1 MSKSSGTKGDRA
13 ADIQSGA
20 HSAFS
25 EAEQLA
31 TGKSKDREK
40 IVSAYANPYYR
51 YLVLG
56 ILTTVYISNFV
67 DRQVINVLAAYI
79 IEDLQLSD
87 GQFGML
93 SGLAFAFIYTVLGI
107 PIARLA
113 DLSNRRN
120 VIAISVGI
128 WSLMTAACGLAQNFG
143 QLFLA
148 RFGVGIGEAGGS
160 PPAHSIVSDI
170 FPARQRATALSI
182 YSLGVY
188 GGILVGTVGGA
199 YLVQYFDW
207 RTAFVVVGLPGIA
220 LSLIVRFVIK
230 EPPRGMAEGRRD
242 VAPPGFFHVMRILAA
257 RRSFLHLSFACAL
270 HAFVTYGMGNFMP
283 LFLGR
288 VHEMPIIDVGWYYG
302 MIAGVGGLAG
312 TFIGGWYADR
322 MANKRDDQTWYV
334 WVPFIST
341 LAAIPFALITFLIMP
356 DGYSAAF
363 SYLIPV
369 FFGGLYLAPCIAATH
384 FLVGVRMRAMA
395 SAILLFVLN
404 LIGLGLGPMMT
415 GLVSDWL
422 TPEYG
427 VDALRYAMA
436 LTVLVN
442 LWCAAHYYL
451 STKTIRADIA
461 LAAE

>member
-1 MSKSSGTKGDRA
+1 MNDAVRSNVTPHNDSSSNSPENDARSKTVA
-13 ADIQSGA
+13 
-20 HSAFS
+20 
-25 EAEQLA
+25 
-31 TGKSKDREK
+31 
-40 IVSAYANPYYR
+40 AYANPTYR

-56 ILTTVYISNFV
+56 ILTVVYISNFV

-79 IEDLQLSD
+79 IEDLQLTD

-93 SGLAFAFIYTVLGI
+93 SGLAFAVIYTVLGI

-120 VIAISVGI
+120 VIAASVAI
-128 WSLMTAACGLAQNFG
+128 WSVMTAACGFAQNFG
-143 QLFLA
+143 QLFAA

-170 FPARQRATALSI
+170 FPAKQRATALSI

-207 RTAFVVVGLPGIA
+207 RTAFIVVGIPGVF
-220 LSLIVRFVIK
+220 LSLLVRFVIK

-242 VAPPGFFHVMRILAA
+242 VAPPGFFHVMRILAS
-257 RRSFLHLSFACAL
+257 RRSFIHLSFACAL
-270 HAFVTYGMGNFMP
+270 HAFVTYGMGNFLP

-288 VHEMPIIDVGWYYG
+288 VHSMPILDVGLYYG
-302 MIAGVGGLAG
+302 LIAGVGGLLG
-312 TFIGGWYADR
+312 TFAGGWLSDR
-322 MANKRDDQTWYV
+322 MADKRDDKAWYV

-341 LAAIPFALITFLIMP
+341 LAAIPFALISFLLMP

-363 SYLIPV
+363 SYFIPV

-384 FLVGVRMRAMA
+384 FLVGIRMRAMA

-422 TPEYG
+422 TPAYG
-427 VDALRYAMA
+427 VDALRYAMS

-442 LWCAAHYYL
+442 LWCAFHYYRA
-451 STKTIRADIA
+451 TKTIREDIA